1 MTLVPEPVLAGIMV
15 RRLAADAVGPTSC
28 IRSVALSEEVTT
40 GGHVVLYGDGAVHV
54 LSPTAALVWQSCDE
68 DVTVAMLAQ
77 EFAESFGVAYESV
90 LADVLAAV
98 QDLIERGL
106 VVPAEAHPTP
116 EADVIIPILQPLP
129 ACSGC
134 GEGPTY
140 ERHVIVDLGDVRV
153 AIGADAEVADA
164 LAAALGRRT
173 LEIET
178 APTDRAS
185 YGLVVPSGG
194 PHRGPVALARLH
206 RGPDVLLT
214 SRDPQRVM
222 RAAFA
227 QMAIHSPAAGSHLL
241 EGIAVGREGR
251 VVVVP
256 TPANRVGFERSAA
269 EFGLGVSDASM
280 VMVQSAPAR
289 ATIGAPDVGVE
300 FGPLEKL
307 AAARR
312 SLTEPALSLPWG
324 RHDLVGIAVNGS
336 PDAAA
341 VIGELGPRLG
351 TIPVGGT
358 PLTPLLGLADAV
370 RVTHGTTAAEID
382 RLLATSPDSA

>member
-1 MTLVPEPVLAGIMV
+1 MIVAPDSAFPG
-15 RRLAADAVGPTSC
+15 RSSRLFAADAIRPASS
-28 IRSVALSEEVTT
+28 IRSVTVPEAVTT
-40 GGHVVLYGDGAVHV
+40 GGQVVLYVDGAVHS
-54 LSPTAALVWQSCDE
+54 LSPTAALVWRSCDE
-68 DVTVAMLAQ
+68 DVTVATLAL
-77 EFAESFGVAYESV
+77 EFAESFGVAYENV

-98 QDLIERGL
+98 RDLIERGL
-106 VVPAEAHPTP
+106 VVPAEAHRAP
-116 EADVIIPILQPLP
+116 EADVRVPILQPLP

-153 AIGADAEVADA
+153 SIGADAEVADA

-227 QMAIHSPAAGSHLL
+227 QIAMHSPAAGSHLL

-300 FGPLEKL
+300 CGPLEKL
-307 AAARR
+307 AANRR
-312 SLTEPALSLPWG
+312 SLSEPALSLPWG
-324 RHDLVGIAVNGS
+324 RHDLIGIAVNGS

-351 TIPVGGT
+351 TIPLGGT
-358 PLTPLLGLADAV
+358 PLTPLLALADAV

-382 RLLATSPDSA
+382 RFLATSPGSV

>member
-1 MTLVPEPVLAGIMV
+1 MIVAPNSGSPGGSS
-15 RRLAADAVGPTSC
+15 RRLEAEAIGPASSV
-28 IRSVALSEEVTT
+28 RSVTVAEVVATS
-40 GGHVVLYGDGAVHV
+40 GQVVLYIDGAVHV
-54 LSPTAALVWQSCDE
+54 LSPTATLVWQSCDE
-68 DVTVAMLAQ
+68 EVTVATLAQ
-77 EFAESFGVAYESV
+77 EFAASFGVAHEKV
-90 LADVLAAV
+90 LADVLATV
-98 QDLIERGL
+98 RELVVRGL
-106 VVPAEAHPTP
+106 VVPAEAHRTP
-116 EADVIIPILQPLP
+116 GTDVTLPILQPLP
-129 ACSGC
+129 SCSGC

-140 ERHVIVDLGDVRV
+140 ERHVIVDLGDLGISV
-153 AIGADAEVADA
+153 GADAEVADA

-173 LEIET
+173 VRIESD
-178 APTDRAS
+178 PMDRAS
-185 YGLVVPSGG
+185 YGLVVPPGG
-194 PHRGPVALARLH
+194 RHYGPTALARLH

-214 SRDPQRVM
+214 SRDPLRVM

-227 QMAIHSPAAGSHLL
+227 QIATHSPATGSHLL

-280 VMVQSAPAR
+280 VMVRSVPAQ
-289 ATIGAPDVGVE
+289 ATIGAPEFGVE

-307 AAARR
+307 AATRR
-312 SLTEPALSLPWG
+312 SLSESALSLPWG

-351 TIPVGGT
+351 AIPAGGT
-358 PLTPLLGLADAV
+358 PLTPLLALADAV
-370 RVTHGTTAAEID
+370 RAAQGTTAAEID
-382 RLLATSPDSA
+382 RFLATSTGSV